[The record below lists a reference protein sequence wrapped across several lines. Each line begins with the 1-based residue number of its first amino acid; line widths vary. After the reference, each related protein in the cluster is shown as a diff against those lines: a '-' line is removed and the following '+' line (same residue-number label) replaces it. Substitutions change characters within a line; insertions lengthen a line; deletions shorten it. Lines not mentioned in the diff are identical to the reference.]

1 VHPAD
6 LLLLVLAGVIL
17 AWVLVSAR
25 LGQLS
30 ITAPMAFVAAGLL
43 VAVLP
48 GQPVPFSPTSES
60 ARLLAEYALVFVL
73 FCDASRVSLTWLRDK
88 ASVAG
93 RLLLVGLP
101 LTIALGV
108 GAAWLLFP
116 SDDVWVAAI
125 IGAALA
131 PTDAALGSSVM
142 TDRRVPGF
150 VRRVLNVESGLNDG
164 IVTPVVLFFIAA
176 ALATVD
182 QTDVATALAS
192 AGAELVGGVGLGIG
206 VGWAGAVLIAASRR
220 HGWMDPAVADLAAF
234 PLPVIAYAGA
244 VEIGVNGFVAA
255 FIAGLAFG
263 NTVRRTREEPLT
275 FAEDGGS
282 VLSLVVWF
290 VFGAAA
296 VPTLLESLTW
306 QVALYGVLSLTV
318 IRVGPVL
325 LALIGSGVAGKDRWV
340 IAWLGPRGLASV
352 VFALLALDALGGRD
366 SPGGLVTQVVGITVL
381 LSVVLHGIT
390 AVPIARSYAHAGPD
404 TTPEMPV
411 RRAVPLPRPHRG
423 VTAERG

>member
-1 VHPAD
+1 MHAAD
-6 LLLLVLAGVIL
+6 LLLLVLAVVIL

-48 GQPVPFSPTSES
+48 DRPIPFSPTSES

-73 FCDASRVSLTWLRDK
+73 FCDASRVSLSWLRDK
-88 ASVAG
+88 ARVTG
-93 RLLLVGLP
+93 RLLVLGLP
-101 LTIALGV
+101 LTIVLGV
-108 GAAWLLFP
+108 VAAWLLFP
-116 SDDVWVAAI
+116 SDDVWIAAI

-164 IVTPVVLFFIAA
+164 IATPVVLFFIAA

-182 QTDVATALAS
+182 QSDVATALAS

-206 VGWAGAVLIAASRR
+206 VGWAGATLIATSRR
-220 HGWMDPAVADLAAF
+220 KRWMDPAVADLAAF

-244 VEIGVNGFVAA
+244 VEIGINGFVAA
-255 FIAGLAFG
+255 FVAGLAFG
-263 NTVRRTREEPLT
+263 NTVRRTGEEPLT

-282 VLSLVVWF
+282 VLSLIVWF

-306 QVALYGVLSLTV
+306 QVVLYAVLSLTV

-325 LALIGSGVAGKDRWV
+325 LVLIGSGVAGKDRWV

-352 VFALLALDALGGRD
+352 VFALLALDALGGTD
-366 SPGGLVTQVVGITVL
+366 SPGGLVTQVVGVTVL

-404 TTPEMPV
+404 ATPEMPV

-423 VTAERG
+423 GVEEPG